1 MTFLTENFRRVAV
14 TEKENFYHKMAS
26 NLDEQL
32 QFQRERNEELEVERG
47 GLIKLIKEMNDEVNA
62 EIRTRIAFLA

>member
-1 MTFLTENFRRVAV
+1 VTFLTENFRRVAV

-26 NLDEQL
+26 SLDEQL

-47 GLIKLIKEMNDEVNA
+47 GLIKLIKEMNDEVIA
-62 EIRTRIAFLA
+62 EIRTQIAFLA